1 MLLQFADKC
10 LTATINYHS
19 NMDSNDFKPKTFW
32 QRPEGVT
39 GLLFLA
45 GLAVGGGILLF
56 TILPALVL
64 LAQNTLYLVL
74 MLMAL
79 AALIY
84 VVLDPKMR
92 ALVGYGYKSVMRWI
106 TGLFVQIDPI
116 GILKGY
122 VEHLQDNL
130 RNMNKQMNKLRGQM
144 HLLNEIIVNNKKEIQ
159 SNLQLASQAKDSN
172 NQAQMVLKSRKAGR
186 LKESNM
192 RLDELYNKMEVLYR
206 VLKRMYEN
214 SEVLMEDIK
223 DQVEL
228 KDQER
233 KAIHASNSAMRSAM
247 SVIQGDKDKR
257 AMFDEALEAVADD
270 VSQKVG
276 EMERF
281 MEVSSN
287 FMDSID
293 LQNGVFEEEGLE
305 MLEKWEKESF
315 SMLLGEEKQTLISK
329 ANNQTDVLDLNE
341 PVKMPERVGHRNQ
354 YDNFFE

>member
-1 MLLQFADKC
+1 
-10 LTATINYHS
+10 
-19 NMDSNDFKPKTFW
+19 MDSNDFKPKSFW

-45 GLAVGGGILLF
+45 ALGIGGGVLLF
-56 TILPALVL
+56 TALPALIA
-64 LAQNTLYLVL
+64 LAKTTTYLVL

-92 ALVGYGYKSVMRWI
+92 ALVGFGYKSVMRWI

-144 HLLNEIIVNNKKEIQ
+144 HQLKEIIVNNRKEIE

-186 LKESNM
+186 LQESNI

-281 MEVSSN
+281 MEVSSG

-293 LQNGVFEEEGLE
+293 LQNGVFEAEGLE

-315 SMLLGEEKQTLISK
+315 SMLLGDEKKVLIRK
-329 ANNQTDVLDLNE
+329 ANDNDDVLDLSE
-341 PVKMPERVGHRNQ
+341 PIKVPERAGHRNQ